1 MDNDNKVNNIHKEVM
16 LFLGDELT
24 RLHQSKSNQI
34 YDLQKEYAKTKKNKS
49 PFVILIL
56 VACFIVVIGVAFVMH
71 KVISSHNEEITV
83 SLQEFDDL
91 NLKSLLDTVSS
102 AQTNYDNAVKA
113 KAQLEADMESK
124 LKEAAD
130 NRDNDIFVLNSMNIK
145 RKSTYNERLAII
157 NKEYD
162 LAVQAVHK
170 DYDDKISQADK
181 EVQAYKEQL
190 AEFDAAKVESARQ
203 QEKALDSERQLRE
216 LETKRL
222 TDQYDKR
229 IAELETT
236 IHQIQIKKSDDI
248 RAAVE
253 QVSKKYQ
260 AEIDALDPTL
270 RDSFATDI
278 IDDAKETS
286 AEDFDATAFLNEKS
300 VNDEKVLSF
309 AEDYQQLYD
318 NFKYLDDVVASIPQ
332 KNSIPN
338 YVSAARTLVND
349 MGKTFIS
356 TTVDYYEETE
366 ELNGEIEDL
375 NGQIEDLN
383 GEISGLEADLVAQKE
398 EADATLESS
407 LGQQKSYYNNILE
420 NLLTSLNTRAIILE
434 AKDYDNISV
443 YVSQTADWLIVE
455 EGADAEIKIGKG
467 IKGKIFKDGEK
478 TYHFEVAADKNGE
491 IPEVDFSLVIPG
503 SSLKILKK

>member
-145 RKSTYNERLAII
+145 RKSTYNERLAVI

-338 YVSAARTLVND
+338 YVSAARILVND

-366 ELNGEIEDL
+366 ALNNEIEDL
-375 NGQIEDLN
+375 NDQVA
-383 GEISGLEADLVAQKE
+383 GLEADLVTQKE

-407 LGQQKSYYNNILE
+407 LGEQKSYYEATLT
-420 NLLTSLNTRAIILE
+420 NLLTIAKTSAIILT
-434 AKDYDNISV
+434 ATDYENIYV
-443 YVSQTADWLIVE
+443 YVSPKARYLITE
-455 EGADAEIKIGKG
+455 EGADAEIRLGKG
-467 IKGKIFKDGEK
+467 IKGKIFQEDEDSF
-478 TYHFEVAADKNGE
+478 YFEVAEDKNGE
-491 IPEVDFSLVIPG
+491 IPEVDFTLVEPG
-503 SSLKILKK
+503 TLVKIIGK